1 MVAMITVEDFRYVMN
16 MEKAQELRASGIPPE
31 EALRLAGVEFKTS
44 RRGPGR
50 PFTHEEAVEHFR
62 QDDLRNEQVRRQVE
76 REKTTRLLKP
86 VFSSCRFFSQ
96 SSSPSLSP
104 TFGIWYS
111 QQIASR
117 CSGQESRNPS

>member
-1 MVAMITVEDFRYVMN
+1 MITVEDFRYVMN

-76 REKTTRLLKP
+76 REKMTRLLKP
-86 VFSSCRFFSQ
+86 FF
-96 SSSPSLSP
+96 LVL
-104 TFGIWYS
+104 
-111 QQIASR
+111 QIILAIVLAVLVAHVWHLV
-117 CSGQESRNPS
+117 